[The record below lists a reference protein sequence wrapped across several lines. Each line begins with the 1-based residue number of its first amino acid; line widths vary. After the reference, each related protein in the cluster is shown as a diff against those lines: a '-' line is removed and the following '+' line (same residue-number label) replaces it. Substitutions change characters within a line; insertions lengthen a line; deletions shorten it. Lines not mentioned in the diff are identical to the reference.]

1 MDLGVV
7 LTTDEV
13 ADLAKFT
20 GSAYTRRA
28 KVRDLVWAG
37 HITPISTESPRMVD
51 WRFPTNQ
58 VLQYLGHAAA

>member
-13 ADLAKFT
+13 ADLAKLT
-20 GSAYTRRA
+20 GSTHVRRC
-28 KVRDLVWAG
+28 KVRDLVAAG
-37 HITPISTESPRMVD
+37 HLAPINDTARMVD